1 MKTKKEIRADAL
13 KRRDALSDEERG
25 VKSLV
30 ICERVMDDDRFIDAD
45 GIHVYFPI
53 NSEVDIKPL
62 ISMAWEMGKEVGIM
76 RIEEDGGTSH
86 HHITAE
92 TEYTTGSLGI
102 QQPTNAKS
110 YDMDLCDLVIVPL
123 VAADPKCR
131 RIGYGKGYYDQF
143 LTHFP
148 RPTLGVAFDVQIFD
162 EVPTD
167 PLDITLDR
175 IVTETRAFDC
185 DGKP

>member
-13 KRRDALSDEERG
+13 KRRDALSDAERDA
-25 VKSLV
+25 KSLV
-30 ICERVMDDDRFIDAD
+30 ICERIMEDDRFIDAD
-45 GIHVYFPI
+45 GVHVYFPI
-53 NSEVDIKPL
+53 NSEVDIMPL
-62 ISMAWEMGKEVGIM
+62 ISMAWGMGKAVGIM

-92 TEYTTGSLGI
+92 TAYAPGPLGI
-102 QQPTNAKS
+102 QQPMNAKP

-123 VAADPKCR
+123 VAADAGCHR
-131 RIGYGKGYYDQF
+131 VGYGKGYYDQF
-143 LTHFP
+143 LMHFP
-148 RPTLGVAFDVQIFD
+148 RPTLGVAFDVQIYD
-162 EVPTD
+162 AVPTD

-185 DGKP
+185 